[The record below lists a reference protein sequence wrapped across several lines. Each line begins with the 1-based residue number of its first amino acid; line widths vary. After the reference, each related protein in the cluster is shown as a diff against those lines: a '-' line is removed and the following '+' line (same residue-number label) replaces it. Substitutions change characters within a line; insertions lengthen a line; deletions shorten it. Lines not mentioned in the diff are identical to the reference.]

1 MKGSKYSKSSA
12 GRTQVSSGKYT
23 QSCPQNGGTIMAKS
37 KPKPEK
43 REETTAEFVKRL
55 NENKKSNKRN
65 GLKRRTGHHHR

>member
-1 MKGSKYSKSSA
+1 MKGSKYSESSA
-12 GRTQVSSGKYT
+12 GRTRVSSGKYT
-23 QSCPQNGGTIMAKS
+23 QCCPQNGGTNMAKS

>member
-1 MKGSKYSKSSA
+1 
-12 GRTQVSSGKYT
+12 
-23 QSCPQNGGTIMAKS
+23 MAKA